1 MSNPVLS
8 IKNVEKTY
16 TSNADVLNVLKGVN
30 LELAAGESIAIMGAS
45 GCGKSTLLNLVGG
58 LDKVETGEINACGH
72 AVSSLKEKE
81 LTHYRSMVVGFV
93 FQFHYLLKDFTVL
106 ENVML
111 PKLVSGRSR
120 REAISTALELLEQVG
135 IVERKEHY
143 PAQLSGGE
151 RQRAALARALVNDP
165 KIILADEP
173 TGNLDEE
180 HKAIVADLI
189 FDLPTRMG
197 KSMLL
202 VTHAADLAARA
213 NKVCLLKDG
222 VLIPA

>member
-151 RQRAALARALVNDP
+151 RQRAALARALINDP

>member
-106 ENVML
+106 ENVIL